1 MCDTWPEYPY
11 GLYDGV
17 AQVIEAENI
26 EN

>member
-17 AQVIEAENI
+17 AWVTEVENI
-26 EN
+26 ES